1 MKKVEIYT
9 DGCCKGNPGPGG
21 YGCLLRF
28 NGTVKELTGA
38 TPSTTNNI
46 MELTA
51 AIAALEILKEPC
63 QVELFSDSQ
72 YLIKGMTEWINGW
85 VRKGWVNSAKEPVK
99 NQDLW
104 KSLLEM
110 NRTHKITWRWVKG
123 HAGHLENER
132 CDQLANQAMAK
143 LSN

>member
-21 YGCLLRF
+21 YGCILKC
-28 NGTVKELTGA
+28 NGTVKELTG
-38 TPSTTNNI
+38 TSPNTTNNI

-51 AIAALEILKEPC
+51 AIAALETLKEAC

-72 YLIKGMTEWINGW
+72 YLVKGMTEWIDGW
-85 VRKGWVNSAKEPVK
+85 ERKGWVNSAKEQVK

-110 NRTHKITWRWVKG
+110 DRTHKITWRWVKG
-123 HAGHLENER
+123 HAGHPENER
-132 CDQLANQAMAK
+132 CDQLANQAMAET
-143 LSN
+143 L